1 MNILKKILVA
11 VAIYAIAFSALAA
24 ETKIRIWVGW
34 APGGPVDIQARIL
47 QKHIQLANP
56 NTTVIVEYHPG
67 ANGGLGLLKFS
78 KHKESGEFVNFYI
91 DTPNILISRF
101 ITKTN
106 KVDLEQE
113 IKIASLIGTEQMLV
127 VTSKQSNITSIQDL
141 RNSNKTV
148 INYGSS
154 GLGSLSHLTTAYLES
169 VVKKDYNH
177 VPYKGS
183 APVFIDLVNGNLDL
197 FSVFYSLGSV
207 QVADQRVTAIAI
219 TGKRRNPALPDV
231 PTLDEQGIKNYPMS
245 AWTAIFV
252 NNNANVQQ
260 QQAAIDIVNR
270 TLSNSTVQEEY
281 AKRGVIVDTE
291 HTDNP
296 EQWWKQEI
304 RKYKNLSK
312 LPQFKDLA
320 Q

>member
-1 MNILKKILVA
+1 MNTLKKLLL
-11 VAIYAIAFSALAA
+11 AIATYTIAFSAMAA
-24 ETKIRIWVGW
+24 DSKIRIWVGW

-56 NTTVIVEYHPG
+56 NTTVVVEYHPG
-67 ANGGLGLLKFS
+67 ANGGLGLSKFS
-78 KHKESGEFVNFYI
+78 KHKESGDFVNFYI

-106 KVDLEQE
+106 KVDVEQE
-113 IKIASLIGTEQMLV
+113 IKIASLIGTEQMLI

-141 RNSNKTV
+141 RNSSKPV

-169 VVKKDYNH
+169 IVKKDYNH

-183 APVFIDLVNGNLDL
+183 APVFTDLINGNLDL
-197 FSVFYSLGSV
+197 FSVFYSIGSV
-207 QVADQRVTAIAI
+207 HVADQRVTAIAI
-219 TGKRRNPALPDV
+219 TGKQRNPSLPNV

-252 NNNANVQQ
+252 NHNDNVQ
-260 QQAAIDIVNR
+260 QQAAIGMINR
-270 TLSNSTVQEEY
+270 TLTNSSVREEY
-281 AKRGVIVDTE
+281 ATRGVTIDTE
-291 HTDNP
+291 HKANP
-296 EQWWKQEI
+296 VQWWEQEI
-304 RKYKNLSK
+304 KKYKNLST
-312 LPQFKDLA
+312 LPQFKDLT

>member
-1 MNILKKILVA
+1 MNTLKKILVA
-11 VAIYAIAFSALAA
+11 VTIYAIAFSALAS

-34 APGGPVDIQARIL
+34 VPGGPIDIQARIL
-47 QKHIQLANP
+47 QKHIQLTNP

-67 ANGGLGLLKFS
+67 AGGVTGLLKFA
-78 KHKESGEFVNFYI
+78 KHKEHDNFVNFFI
-91 DTPNILISRF
+91 DAPSILISRF

-106 KVDLEQE
+106 KVDPEQE
-113 IKIASLIGTEQMLV
+113 IKIASLIGTEQMLI
-127 VTSKQSNITSIQDL
+127 VTSKQSNIASVQDL
-141 RNSNKTV
+141 RNSNKAV

-154 GLGSLSHLTTAYLES
+154 GIGSLSHLTTAYLES

-183 APVFIDLVNGNLDL
+183 APVFVDLINGNLDL

-252 NNNANVQQ
+252 NNNDNVQQ

-270 TLSNSTVQEEY
+270 TLSNSAVQEEY
-281 AKRGVIVDTE
+281 ARRGVVVDTE
-291 HTDNP
+291 HKDNP

-304 RKYKNLSK
+304 SKYKNLSK

>member
-1 MNILKKILVA
+1 
-11 VAIYAIAFSALAA
+11 
-24 ETKIRIWVGW
+24 
-34 APGGPVDIQARIL
+34 
-47 QKHIQLANP
+47 
-56 NTTVIVEYHPG
+56 VEYHPG
-67 ANGGLGLLKFS
+67 SNGGLGLLKFS